1 MSEKRP
7 GNSYF
12 IAFNAME
19 KKHIIKFLNGK
30 KRGAYKLLVEM
41 YSEEVTS
48 MPMTLAL
55 EIIRE
60 DLGRESGE
68 MVDLNYNSLAR
79 AVARSKKKSRPR
91 MKWEYENG
99 ISRTRMN
106 LRIAEQLQENS
117 KSTE

>member
-1 MSEKRP
+1 MSAKRP

-12 IAFNAME
+12 IVFNAME

-30 KRGAYKLLVEM
+30 KRGAYRLLVEM
-41 YSEEVTS
+41 YPEVTS
-48 MPMTLAL
+48 MPMTIAL

-79 AVARSKKKSRPR
+79 AMARSRKKSKAKDDVGMRKRDFKDANELSDSLTAPG
-91 MKWEYENG
+91 KFKIG
-99 ISRTRMN
+99 
-106 LRIAEQLQENS
+106 
-117 KSTE
+117 